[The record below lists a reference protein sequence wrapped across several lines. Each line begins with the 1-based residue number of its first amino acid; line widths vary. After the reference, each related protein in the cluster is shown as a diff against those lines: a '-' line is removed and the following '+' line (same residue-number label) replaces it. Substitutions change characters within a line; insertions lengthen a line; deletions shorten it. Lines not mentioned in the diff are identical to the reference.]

1 VLSVQRRGGWPWEG
15 SREGREERQAR
26 SLAFAGVG
34 TLRLRDHARARRGA
48 RSDGSFAS
56 GVLGESAAPDGSDAA
71 RVLDELGAMEL
82 RVIGCHGGETPR
94 HRTSAFVIDER
105 LAIDAG
111 SLTSGMDLKAQFR
124 LNACIISHAHLDHI
138 RDLATI
144 ADNRC
149 QADCEPLVV
158 AATKETLAVL
168 KKHFFNGL
176 IWPDFSAIP
185 NKAKPTIRYVELK
198 PEKRVEV
205 AGYQVRSVLVNHT
218 IDSSGFIVEGKD
230 ATIAYS
236 GDTGPTDRFWELL
249 NQEKNLKALLMEV
262 SFPNR
267 EQKLATVSG
276 HHTPRTL
283 LKDLKKYVQPQD
295 LPTLLYHIKP
305 VFQGEVEQEIAR
317 LKGVNLTVT
326 ALNDQYV
333 L

>member
-1 VLSVQRRGGWPWEG
+1 
-15 SREGREERQAR
+15 
-26 SLAFAGVG
+26 
-34 TLRLRDHARARRGA
+34 
-48 RSDGSFAS
+48 
-56 GVLGESAAPDGSDAA
+56 
-71 RVLDELGAMEL
+71 MEL

-94 HRTSAFVIDER
+94 HRTSAFVVDER

-124 LNACIISHAHLDHI
+124 LDACIISHAHLDHI

-149 QADCEPLVV
+149 QAECEPLIV
-158 AATKETLAVL
+158 AATKETLHVL
-168 KKHFFNGL
+168 KKHFFNNL

-185 NKAKPTIRYVELK
+185 SKGKPTIQYVELK

-205 AGYQVRSVLVNHT
+205 AGYQIESVRVNHT
-218 IDSSGFIVEGKD
+218 IDSSGFIIQGKD
-230 ATIAYS
+230 ATLAYS

-249 NQEKNLKALLMEV
+249 NREQNLKALLMEV

-283 LKDLKKYVQPQD
+283 LKDLKKYDNAQD

-317 LKGVNLTVT
+317 LKGVNVTVT
-326 ALNDQYV
+326 ALNDHYV